1 MRRRANPAQSPV
13 AMRDSP
19 EALSGTVFR
28 MFGLLTSY
36 VLLRGIETG
45 ARPVSRIAKHA

>member
-1 MRRRANPAQSPV
+1 MRKRANPAQSPV

-19 EALSGTVFR
+19 GAVPGTVFR

-36 VLLRGIETG
+36 LLLRGPETG
-45 ARPVSRIAKHA
+45 ARPVSRIVKRA